1 MTVATPQ
8 EWYRFLD
15 VVSGEEAA
23 DDLRF
28 LITRLEGTRND
39 LESAARPLSDAP
51 DGEVNEAL
59 WIARTALADAIDRLE
74 TVGSHFWTSERQS
87 A

>member
-1 MTVATPQ
+1 MKVATPQ

-23 DDLRF
+23 DELRF
-28 LITRLEGTRND
+28 LIARLEGAHND
-39 LESAARPLSDAP
+39 LESAARPLVDAP
-51 DGEVNEAL
+51 DGDIHEAL

-74 TVGSHFWTSERQS
+74 MAGSHFWTAERQS